1 MNRTR
6 IYLIIVCGRYEAEA
20 SVRGSLREAV
30 RVCRL
35 LEEQAYRLD
44 GDTYRRVVRLD
55 GEIVGDAEGPI
66 CAEAYGAPPYDG
78 ATATGMYD
86 G

>member
-1 MNRTR
+1 MNVKCT
-6 IYLIIVCGRYEAEA
+6 YLIVVCGRYEAEA
-20 SVRGSLREAV
+20 SVRGTLGDAV
-30 RVCRL
+30 RVCRV

-44 GDTYRRVVRLD
+44 SDTYRRIVRLG
-55 GEIVGDAEGPI
+55 GEIVGDADGPI
-66 CAEAYGAPPYDG
+66 RAEAYGAPPYDA

>member
-1 MNRTR
+1 MFF
-6 IYLIIVCGRYEAEA
+6 LIIVCGRYEAEA
-20 SVRGSLREAV
+20 SLRGTLVDAV

-35 LEEQAYRLD
+35 LEEQAYRL
-44 GDTYRRVVRLD
+44 GSDTYRRIVLHG
-55 GEIVGDAEGPI
+55 GEIVGDSEGPLRT
-66 CAEAYGAPPYDG
+66 EGYGSPPYDA